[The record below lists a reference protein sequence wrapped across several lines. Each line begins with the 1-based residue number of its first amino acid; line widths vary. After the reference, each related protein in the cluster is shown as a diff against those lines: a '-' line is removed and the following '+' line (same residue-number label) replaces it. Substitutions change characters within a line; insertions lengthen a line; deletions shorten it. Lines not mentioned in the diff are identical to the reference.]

1 MLDVG
6 LFIIRVV
13 IGILMIGHGAQ
24 KLFGMFGGYGV
35 KGTAGWMESLGLKP
49 GVIMAVGAGIT
60 ELVGGVLFTIGLWTW
75 VGAILLIIPMIMAIA
90 KVHGANGVWATQNGY
105 EYNVVLIAVALGVA
119 LIGAGEISI
128 DALLSK

>member
-1 MLDVG
+1 MLDAG

-49 GVIMAVGAGIT
+49 GVLMAVGAGLT

-105 EYNVVLIAVALGVA
+105 EYNLVLIAVAFGVG

-128 DALLSK
+128 DALLS

>member
-13 IGILMIGHGAQ
+13 IGVLMIGHGAQ

-49 GVIMAVGAGIT
+49 GVLMAVGAGLT
-60 ELVGGVLFTIGLWTW
+60 ELVGGILFTIGLWTW

-90 KVHGANGVWATQNGY
+90 KVHGANGIWATQNGY
-105 EYNVVLIAVALGVA
+105 EYNLVLIAIAFGVA

-128 DALLSK
+128 DALLS

>member
-1 MLDVG
+1 
-6 LFIIRVV
+6 
-13 IGILMIGHGAQ
+13 MIGHGAQ